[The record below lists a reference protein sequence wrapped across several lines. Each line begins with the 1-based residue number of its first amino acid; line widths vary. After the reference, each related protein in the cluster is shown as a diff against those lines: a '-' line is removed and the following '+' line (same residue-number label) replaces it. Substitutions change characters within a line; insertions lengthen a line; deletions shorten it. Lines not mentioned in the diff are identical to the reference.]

1 LSRILRVQVGYSF
14 IGRLAAGLF
23 ADDGGDDAGWTLGVE
38 FMPLDD
44 GIGSAGG
51 GVVSVVGAALG
62 SVVAGA
68 FPDGIASCAMA
79 GAASIKEAR
88 TRIVFIT
95 GPFKR
100 GYRATVTFESKIGRT
115 RAIIHFL
122 RRLRLR
128 CRSAHAL
135 LERSLVGEIFCGA
148 RDLFERCGK
157 AAKLV
162 GIDRVENACFE
173 RQRMRRDPPVQLGAL
188 IA

>member
-1 LSRILRVQVGYSF
+1 
-14 IGRLAAGLF
+14 
-23 ADDGGDDAGWTLGVE
+23 
-38 FMPLDD
+38 MPLDD
-44 GIGSAGG
+44 GIGSAEG

-88 TRIVFIT
+88 TKIIFIT

-100 GYRATVTFESKIGRT
+100 GYRATVTFESINWSH
-115 RAIIHFL
+115 AHNHSLL

-148 RDLFERCGK
+148 GDLFERCRK

>member
-1 LSRILRVQVGYSF
+1 M
-14 IGRLAAGLF
+14 AAGLF
-23 ADDGGDDAGWTLGVE
+23 ADDGGDDAGWRLGVE

-88 TRIVFIT
+88 TRIIFIT

-100 GYRATVTFESKIGRT
+100 GYRATVTFESINWSQAHNHSHLEAIAAAMSLGSCAA
-115 RAIIHFL
+115 RAKFSRRDFL
-122 RRLRLR
+122 R
-128 CRSAHAL
+128 
-135 LERSLVGEIFCGA
+135 CG
-148 RDLFERCGK
+148 
-157 AAKLV
+157 
-162 GIDRVENACFE
+162 
-173 RQRMRRDPPVQLGAL
+173 
-188 IA
+188 